1 MYCKNFRFAPWKI
14 FWEFQT
20 DSEIC
25 SKSSN
30 LYGLYITHGFCWI
43 VLEFAKIWPM
53 VRISSTLIKN
63 IDVIISKVSIYIC
76 HISHLIYGSYDAF
89 NTDDLDKTS
98 RQKLQFEKVIIP
110 IL

>member
-1 MYCKNFRFAPWKI
+1 MDFAGLFSSLQKFDQW
-14 FWEFQT
+14 
-20 DSEIC
+20 SESPHI
-25 SKSSN
+25 N
-30 LYGLYITHGFCWI
+30 Q
-43 VLEFAKIWPM
+43 
-53 VRISSTLIKN
+53 N